1 VESGGYTLVQSKS
14 ELALQPEAN
23 LKLADFL
30 DNQASRGKEVFPIS
44 SLEADKNITA
54 QVRTLR
60 LSILPLEGM
69 CFPPTFAGEVVELR
83 MQKWFDELQDAI
95 EHVQQEVSELKKKE
109 TELLTSVALMRSTL
123 ECTANGIVA
132 VNFDGNILSF
142 NQKFVDMWH
151 IPDSLMLSRNFP
163 QVSAFFENQLKNPE
177 VFHQVLGKV
186 SVQRDF
192 ESCDILELKDG
203 RIFAQYS
210 QPQWLDNEIIGRVW
224 SIWDITS
231 SKRTEDALQFRTL
244 ALSIVEEL
252 KPSVVQA
259 LAETTDVNIFIITGS
274 NLSYVNQA
282 VEVLTGYTKE
292 ELLTGFDIDQLIK
305 NKDKDRRHGHNK
317 DFEYQEINILTKD
330 GIERWLGCT
339 VAMFDFEGT
348 PVEMIAGIDITD
360 YKQAKSEFRN
370 SLEQVNQLNEQRA
383 NFISIACHHLRTPLN
398 VVSFSNSLLQECID
412 EQTTAKTRSLLNHIQ
427 IAVEK
432 LSQMLNDILLFAQ
445 AQAAKLNFET
455 KPIDLVR
462 FCNEL
467 VAQMQMSS
475 AHNPINFVSQ
485 CNSLSAD
492 VDQELLEHILKNL
505 LDNAIK
511 YSPTGSAVD
520 LQLACEHEQVI
531 FQVIDRGI
539 GIIAADK
546 QRLFEPFYR
555 GKNIN
560 NLSGTGLGLAIV
572 KNLVDLHGGQIAV
585 ESEVGVGTTV
595 TIVFPSVKSK
605 LTST

>member
-1 VESGGYTLVQSKS
+1 MS
-14 ELALQPEAN
+14 N
-23 LKLADFL
+23 
-30 DNQASRGKEVFPIS
+30 
-44 SLEADKNITA
+44 LEADNNITA
-54 QVRTLR
+54 QVRKLG

-123 ECTANGIVA
+123 ESTANGIVA
-132 VNFDGNILSF
+132 VNFAGNILSF
-142 NQKFVDMWH
+142 NQKFVDMWQ
-151 IPDSLMLSRNFP
+151 IPDPLILSRNFS
-163 QVSAFFENQLKNPE
+163 QVSAFFENHLKNPE
-177 VFHQVLGKV
+177 VFRQVLGKV

-210 QPQWLDNEIIGRVW
+210 QPQWLDHEIIGRVW
-224 SIWDITS
+224 SIWDITA

-244 ALSIVEEL
+244 ALSRVELL
-252 KPSVVQA
+252 KPSIVEA
-259 LAETTDVNIFIITGS
+259 LAETMDVNIFIITGS
-274 NLSYVNQA
+274 NLSYVNPA
-282 VEVLTGYTKE
+282 AEALTGYTKE

-305 NKDKDRRHGHNK
+305 NKERRHVQNK
-317 DFEYQEINILTKD
+317 DSYLEINLLTKD
-330 GIERWLGCT
+330 GAERWLACT

-360 YKQAKSEFRN
+360 YKQAKSKLRQA
-370 SLEQVNQLNEQRA
+370 LEQVKQLNEQRA
-383 NFISIACHHLRTPLN
+383 NFISMASHQLRTPLN
-398 VVSFSNSLLQECID
+398 VVSFSNSLLQERID
-412 EQTTAKTRSLLNHIQ
+412 KQTKAKTRSLLNHIQ

-432 LSQMLNDILLFAQ
+432 LNQMLSDILLFAQ
-445 AQAAKLNFET
+445 AEAAKLNFEA

-467 VAQMQMSS
+467 VAQTQMIS
-475 AHNPINFVSQ
+475 AQNPINFVSQ
-485 CNSLSAD
+485 CNSLTAD
-492 VDQELLEHILKNL
+492 MAQELLEHILKNL

-511 YSPTGSAVD
+511 YSPPGSAID
-520 LQLACEHEQVI
+520 LQLDCEHEKVI

-539 GIIAADK
+539 GILAADK
-546 QRLFEPFYR
+546 QQLFEPFYR
-555 GKNIN
+555 GKNID
-560 NLSGTGLGLAIV
+560 NLSGTGLGLSIV

-585 ESEVGVGTTV
+585 ESEVGIGTTV
-595 TIVFPSVKSK
+595 TVVLPSVKASI
-605 LTST
+605 